1 MYRLVDMNEIFI
13 LFPHYALFNLLKISL
28 AHITLCVVLA
38 AKPLNRNFHK
48 LAKKANIFYHN
59 KVYK

>member
-1 MYRLVDMNEIFI
+1 MNEIFI

-48 LAKKANIFYHN
+48 LAKKANIFYDN